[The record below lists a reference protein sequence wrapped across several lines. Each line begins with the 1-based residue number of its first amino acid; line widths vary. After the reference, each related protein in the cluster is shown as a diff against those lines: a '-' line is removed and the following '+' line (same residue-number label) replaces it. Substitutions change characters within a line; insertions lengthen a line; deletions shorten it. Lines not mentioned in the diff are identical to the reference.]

1 MDKVDYRL
9 VQKDLYTPPKT
20 PVLVDVPEFL
30 FLQIDGQGDPNTAPA
45 YQEAVSA
52 LFSLSYALKFAIKK
66 SGGPDYAVMPLE
78 GLWWVEDLAKL
89 DMNDK
94 SNWFWTMMIRQPP
107 EVTPELF
114 QKFAAEVEK
123 KKGLPAVRQIRRQT
137 FAEGRCAQ
145 IMHIGPYSAE
155 MPTVER
161 LHQFVRGQGL
171 ELTGRH
177 HEIYLGDP
185 LKTAP
190 EKLRTVLRNPVS
202 QA

>member
-9 VQKDLYTPPKT
+9 LQKDLYNPPKT
-20 PVLVDVPEFL
+20 PVLVNVPAFP
-30 FLQIDGQGDPNTAPA
+30 FLQIDGQGDPNTDPA
-45 YQEAVSA
+45 YKAAVSA

-66 SGGPDYAVMPLE
+66 NDGADYAVMPLE

-107 EVTPELF
+107 EVTPELC
-114 QKFAAEVEK
+114 QKFSAEVEK
-123 KKGLPAVRQIRRQT
+123 KKGLPAVRQIRLQT
-137 FAEGRCAQ
+137 FTEGLCAQ
-145 IMHIGPYSAE
+145 VMHIGPYSAE

-185 LKTAP
+185 LKAAP
-190 EKLRTVLRNPVS
+190 EKLRTILRNPVHKP
-202 QA
+202 